1 MLKIYNTASRKLE
14 TIEPIK
20 KGKIGFY
27 ACGPTVYQRAHIGN
41 FRTYIMEDVLRR
53 LLEHHGLKVY
63 HVMNITDVGHLTD
76 DADQGEDK
84 LEKAARKTGK
94 TAWDISH
101 EITDL
106 FLQDM
111 KRLNIEKPN
120 SLPRA
125 TDNIDVQIALIER
138 LEKKGYTYKIS
149 DGIYFDTSKFKRY
162 GKFSGQ
168 SLESKKAGARVKV
181 GDKKN
186 PTDFAL
192 WKFSPKKG
200 KRQMEWKSPWGVGF
214 PGWHIEC
221 SAMSRK
227 ELGQPFDIHA
237 GGVDHVP
244 VHHENEIAQSEAAYY
259 KKKLA
264 NYWFHV
270 EFLLV
275 NNKKMSKSLRNVF
288 TLDDLE
294 KRGYDPLE
302 FRCYL
307 LTAHYRQKQN
317 FTWEALRK
325 PGDTNLARI
334 RHYVSSWKK
343 KPSDTIVS
351 DKIKE
356 HLMDFYGALDKDLNT
371 AKALS
376 MLWTVIYELADESDK
391 GAAILKMDEV
401 LGLGLDKYVA
411 KPVKIPKDIQ
421 ALLDKRAQ
429 ARKEKDFKKSDKL
442 RDQLSKKGWIVEDTK
457 EGQKAVLVIC

>member
-244 VHHENEIAQSEAAYY
+244 VHHENEIAQSEAAYGS
-259 KKKLA
+259 KLA
-264 NYWFHV
+264 KYWIHHDH
-270 EFLLV
+270 LLV
-275 NNKKMSKSLRNVF
+275 DGGKMSKSLKNDYS
-288 TLDDLE
+288 LDDVE
-294 KRGYDPLE
+294 KKGLDPLVYRY
-302 FRCYL
+302 FIL
-307 LTAHYRQKQN
+307 GAHYRQKQN
-317 FTWEALRK
+317 FTWKALGAAQSALNKLRMTVRDWDKPKLEAGSLK
-325 PGDTNLARI
+325 LEGEFFA
-334 RHYVSSWKK
+334 
-343 KPSDTIVS
+343 
-351 DKIKE
+351 
-356 HLMDFYGALDKDLNT
+356 ALDDDLN
-371 AKALS
+371 ASKALAV
-376 MLWTVIYELADESDK
+376 LWKLVDSDATTSK
-391 GAAILKMDEV
+391 KSATILKMDEV

-429 ARKEKDFKKSDKL
+429 ARKEKNFKKSDKL